1 MDAFIVG
8 ELIATGVL
16 FAVTFFIILMFK
28 LNEIEKSLL
37 TQEKQKEELNN
48 STETIWKIFKKQVNI
63 HLLFK
68 YFFYWLLILSYVRI
82 KT

>member
-8 ELIATGVL
+8 GLIATGVL
-16 FAVTFFIILMFK
+16 FAVTFFIILMFE

-48 STETIWKIFKKQVNI
+48 STETIWKIINKARKRIISFPC
-63 HLLFK
+63 FS
-68 YFFYWLLILSYVRI
+68 FYN
-82 KT
+82 

>member
-8 ELIATGVL
+8 GLIATGVL
-16 FAVTFFIILMFK
+16 FAVTFFIILMFE

-48 STETIWKIFKKQVNI
+48 STETIWKIINKA
-63 HLLFK
+63 
-68 YFFYWLLILSYVRI
+68 SE
-82 KT
+82 